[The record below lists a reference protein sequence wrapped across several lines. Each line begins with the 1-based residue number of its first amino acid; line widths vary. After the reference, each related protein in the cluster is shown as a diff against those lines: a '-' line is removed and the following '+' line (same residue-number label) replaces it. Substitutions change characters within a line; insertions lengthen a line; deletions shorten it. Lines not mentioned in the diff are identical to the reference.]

1 MVKYFK
7 DGKLKE
13 ALEFTFEQESDRK
26 KVANSID
33 STTTSSYTIMSLD
46 TIQLFELK
54 SADFLEKEH
63 NVQIL

>member
-33 STTTSSYTIMSLD
+33 SATTSSYTIMSLD
-46 TIQLFELK
+46 TIQLFEIK
-54 SADFLEKEH
+54 CADFFEKEH